1 MGEAILVK
9 GLQVAKRE
17 VTEDGQPEKMGAGT
31 EVNGSVLLCPC
42 LLCPFHMHIPQRGG
56 YLDSS
61 IIRTNLMHQPKFRA
75 WPKVGT
81 QCVAVEL

>member
-9 GLQVAKRE
+9 RLQVAKRE

-31 EVNGSVLLCPC
+31 EVNGSVLLC

-61 IIRTNLMHQPKFRA
+61 IIRTKSHASAQVQGLAQGWHSMHS
-75 WPKVGT
+75 
-81 QCVAVEL
+81 C

>member
-9 GLQVAKRE
+9 RLQVAKRE

-42 LLCPFHMHIPQRGG
+42 LLCPFHMHVPQRGG

-61 IIRTNLMHQPKFRA
+61 IIRTKSHASAQVQGLAQGWHSMHS
-75 WPKVGT
+75 
-81 QCVAVEL
+81 C